1 MRDYVIPALHALVE
15 TGSEE
20 LQWLMGLICLVNE
33 EIVSREPAAASR
45 RQFPEVLASW
55 SSVAMR
61 LTGSMRPQC
70 PDEGG

>member
-33 EIVSREPAAASR
+33 EIVSRSQRLPPAASF
-45 RQFPEVLASW
+45 QKS
-55 SSVAMR
+55 
-61 LTGSMRPQC
+61 
-70 PDEGG
+70 